1 MNDNKKIYFLSDFH
15 LGAPDYES
23 SLEREKRIVAFL
35 DEIKNDAGE
44 IYLLGDIFDFWFEY
58 KSVVPKG
65 FIRLLGKI
73 AEITDA
79 GIPVHFF
86 TGNHDMWMFDYLSRE
101 LNVTIYKEP
110 IIKDFNGK
118 RFFIGHGDGLGPGD
132 KGYKFI
138 KLVFANPVCQWL
150 FAWLHPNIG
159 IGLARFWSG
168 KSRVTTEMKFQGE
181 DKEFQIIY
189 AKERLSKEHFDYF
202 IFGHR
207 HIPLDIKL
215 NGNSRFINL
224 GDWIINNSYAV
235 FDGNDIE
242 LKYYQRSNQ

>member
-1 MNDNKKIYFLSDFH
+1 MSKIYFLSDFH
-15 LGAPDYES
+15 LGVPDYES
-23 SLEREKRIVAFL
+23 SLEREKRIVAFF

-58 KSVVPKG
+58 KQAVPKG

-86 TGNHDMWMFDYLSRE
+86 TGNHDMWMFDYLSKE

-110 IIKDFNGK
+110 IIKEYNGK

-138 KLVFANPVCQWL
+138 KWIFANTCTNPTLQHT
-150 FAWLHPNIG
+150 FISKIAYRPELH
-159 IGLARFWSG
+159 
-168 KSRVTTEMKFQGE
+168 
-181 DKEFQIIY
+181 
-189 AKERLSKEHFDYF
+189 
-202 IFGHR
+202 
-207 HIPLDIKL
+207 
-215 NGNSRFINL
+215 
-224 GDWIINNSYAV
+224 
-235 FDGNDIE
+235 
-242 LKYYQRSNQ
+242 